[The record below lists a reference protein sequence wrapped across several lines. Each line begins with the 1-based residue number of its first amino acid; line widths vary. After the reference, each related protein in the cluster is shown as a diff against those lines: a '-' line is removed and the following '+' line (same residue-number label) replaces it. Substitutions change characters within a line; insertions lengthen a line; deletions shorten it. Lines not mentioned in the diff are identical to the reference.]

1 MVRMDLFGEPGPH
14 GLFGCEK
21 ALLRLGYFEESSS
34 GFLIYKDQPLHNPPT
49 FLEYCAKPL
58 SLSEACGIFHVES
71 VVWTSTKTTQATAA
85 CCDTKRPPH
94 CRCRTTLDC
103 ATRSYRLV
111 NHDRYR

>member
-1 MVRMDLFGEPGPH
+1 MDLFGEPGPH

-85 CCDTKRPPH
+85 CFDLNGIRTAGVE
-94 CRCRTTLDC
+94 TTLDC
-103 ATRSYRLV
+103 AAGSYRLV